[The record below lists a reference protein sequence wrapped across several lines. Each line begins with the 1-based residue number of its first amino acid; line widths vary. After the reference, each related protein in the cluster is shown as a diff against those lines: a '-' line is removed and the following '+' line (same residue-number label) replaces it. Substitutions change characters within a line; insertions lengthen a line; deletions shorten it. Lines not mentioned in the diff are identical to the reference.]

1 MLTEWFVDN
10 KNNPDVRDLTYY
22 DFPSKWRW
30 DDTTKVWKPRKTTKG
45 KIARLYYVH
54 PLAGERYYLRMLLLT
69 IKGACD
75 YDDLRR
81 YNNVLYPTFKEA
93 CRAQGLLMIRNCTML
108 VMKLQ
113 CGQHLISFINCL
125 SPCFFIVK

>member
-1 MLTEWFVDN
+1 MLTEWLVDN
-10 KNNPDVRDLTYY
+10 KNNPNVRDLTYY

-54 PLAGERYYLRMLLLT
+54 PLAGERYYHRMLLLT

-75 YDDLRR
+75 YDDLR
-81 YNNVLYPTFKEA
+81 
-93 CRAQGLLMIRNCTML
+93 
-108 VMKLQ
+108 
-113 CGQHLISFINCL
+113 
-125 SPCFFIVK
+125 